1 MWSLSNPLPRTR
13 NVPLSAHLTSNIVL
27 ANIVLGISV
36 FSFGFDNVAFNT
48 MQAMGPFEKQFG
60 TYEPSS
66 GDWEID
72 ATHLAFLNSFPLISY
87 AVAVFIAAHIGE
99 RYGRR
104 AVLVLMQLVCLT
116 GVIVT
121 YTSNTF
127 PQILV
132 GRMLVNMHIGMEAWL
147 VPMLQAEI
155 VPAAVRGAMVILYIF
170 DHQLGAFICSIVTN
184 FTSDLVDDR
193 SWRIPIECMFVFPCL
208 VLVFNWVVPESPR
221 WLLRK
226 GRFDEAVDSLH
237 WLHGC
242 HEDYSAAEEAKLLL
256 ESLEEA
262 ETATKGSWMDLVRGT
277 NLRRTSIAVLAAF
290 FSQFSGNSFSSSY
303 GTVFLKQVGGFDAFT
318 GTLIKKGI
326 VVLGPI
332 TNILLVERI
341 GRRNMAIFFAVLAAS
356 SLLTL
361 GGLGCKTPLTMPYK
375 KGIVAMTI
383 FFPYARIASF
393 GAMGTLMAAEVPH
406 LSLRDKTSFAAWTT
420 SNLCEFITTFTLPY
434 LLKAPYANLQSKV
447 GLIYGA
453 FATVGVVWMVACL
466 PDLRGRSLEETEE
479 MFEARV
485 PAWKMGGE

>member
-60 TYEPSS
+60 TYDPSS

-208 VLVFNWVVPESPR
+208 VLVFNWVVPET
-221 WLLRK
+221 
-226 GRFDEAVDSLH
+226 
-237 WLHGC
+237 
-242 HEDYSAAEEAKLLL
+242 EEAKLLL